1 MMIVSISTIFLY
13 LIITLFSSQVA
24 EVRFAIGQ
32 ATFSEGGGNQTITVI
47 LQNGQLASNQN
58 VEVYIDDGTD
68 SMSSALYIID
78 Y

>member
-1 MMIVSISTIFLY
+1 MHHNIPNYNTSLQT
-13 LIITLFSSQVA
+13 VA

-47 LQNGQLASNQN
+47 LQNGQLANNQN

-68 SMSSALYIID
+68 SMSSTL
-78 Y
+78 

>member
-1 MMIVSISTIFLY
+1 M
-13 LIITLFSSQVA
+13 A

-32 ATFSEGGGNQTITVI
+32 ATFSEGGGNQAIIVI

-68 SMSSALYIID
+68 SISCTL
-78 Y
+78 